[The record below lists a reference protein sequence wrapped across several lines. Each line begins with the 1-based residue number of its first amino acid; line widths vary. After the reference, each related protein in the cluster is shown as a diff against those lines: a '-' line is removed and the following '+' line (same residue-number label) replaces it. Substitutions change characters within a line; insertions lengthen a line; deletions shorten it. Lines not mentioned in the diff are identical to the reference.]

1 MVVENGESP
10 SVRSKAFMECA
21 VPGPRGEPS
30 GPRSLSA
37 KQEIALIDKY
47 MKDSPDKWSDPLFA
61 VVSRVLYDAC
71 KR

>member
-1 MVVENGESP
+1 
-10 SVRSKAFMECA
+10 MECA